1 MVELKL
7 FLMPTLKRSGRVKAF
22 LGNTTRRVEIFQ
34 KSRLGL
40 DSSLEGRF
48 IYLHQKQLGSTV
60 WKTLYWLLIAS
71 LFEIKL
77 KSSVLLVENILI
89 SHCKSVTYALKYE
102 TLNSDMKLYRCYFA
116 IGITSWFF
124 YYRIRNGR
132 LMKFSP
138 NNYDND
144 TTLLFIAFKM

>member
-7 FLMPTLKRSGRVKAF
+7 FLMPPLKRSGRVKAF
-22 LGNTTRRVEIFQ
+22 LENTTRRVEIFQ

-48 IYLHQKQLGSTV
+48 IILHQKQLGSTV
-60 WKTLYWLLIAS
+60 WKTHYWLLIAS

-77 KSSVLLVENILI
+77 KLSVLLAGNIII
-89 SHCKSVTYALKYE
+89 SHWKSATYALKYE

-116 IGITSWFF
+116 IGNISWL
-124 YYRIRNGR
+124 ISI
-132 LMKFSP
+132 KTAKQCW
-138 NNYDND
+138 NNI
-144 TTLLFIAFKM
+144 LQ